1 MHFEEKNSTIRIVKL
16 TCPNDNSILTED
28 FTVEDGDGAFGDY
41 NNFEINLN
49 SAYRFGISDI
59 DEQNLIWIKEFMA
72 SVPIYNVTIGEF
84 ISFLNDLR
92 KENQVLIRELDNY
105 DLSETIPENPVEPEK
120 NNKNENEKENN
131 SKENKEDEL
140 DIIVED
146 LNKEK
151 GTEFTIKTLK
161 SEIIKIQTKKTLNR
175 FEDERFQYFLE
186 NCSVEETKISNDMM
200 FTHTFS
206 HVATEIFRNIKLK
219 SDKVC
224 IVYEFYSSESNY
236 VINKKLEISSL
247 VSNESALLNGLD
259 VIRFL
264 RVEENSFVL
273 EIMKDCGLFDIT
285 IQEFFEFLFTIFNC
299 FGYHEIDGSEPDS
312 DEISRLLNSS
322 VQLKNL
328 TAKSARSTLDTYD
341 DHEELPKKVQ
351 KLN

>member
-1 MHFEEKNSTIRIVKL
+1 
-16 TCPNDNSILTED
+16 
-28 FTVEDGDGAFGDY
+28 
-41 NNFEINLN
+41 
-49 SAYRFGISDI
+49 
-59 DEQNLIWIKEFMA
+59 MA

-92 KENQVLIRELDNY
+92 KENQVLNIRELDDY
-105 DLSETIPENPVEPEK
+105 DPTETIPETPVEPEK

-140 DIIVED
+140 NIIVED

-151 GTEFTIKTLK
+151 GTEFTLKTLK
-161 SEIIKIQTKKTLNR
+161 SEIIKIQTKKTINR

-186 NCSVEETKISNDMM
+186 NCSVEETKIGN
-200 FTHTFS
+200 TFAFGS
-206 HVATEIFRNIKLK
+206 TEIFQNIKLK
-219 SDKVC
+219 NDKVC
-224 IVYEFYSSESNY
+224 IVYESYSSKANIA
-236 VINKKLEISSL
+236 INDKLEISSL

-259 VIRFL
+259 VIHFL

-273 EIMKDCGLFDIT
+273 EIMNDCGLFDIT
-285 IQEFFEFLFTIFNC
+285 IEEFFEFLFILFDC
-299 FGYHEIDGSEPDS
+299 IDYHAIDCSTEPDS

-328 TAKSARSTLDTYD
+328 TAKSARSTLDSND
-341 DHEELPKKVQ
+341 DQEEPPKKVQ